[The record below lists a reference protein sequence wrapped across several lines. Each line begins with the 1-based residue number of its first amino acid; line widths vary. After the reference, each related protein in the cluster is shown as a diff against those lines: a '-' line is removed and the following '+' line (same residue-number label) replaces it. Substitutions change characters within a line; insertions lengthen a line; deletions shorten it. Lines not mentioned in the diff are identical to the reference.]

1 MTQREDR
8 LQRVGGMRER
18 SQPQREGEDGER
30 LDVAADDLARP
41 AHLRAAQ
48 IAGLQ
53 RAIGNRHVEHIL
65 RATAGRQERIQ
76 RNVTGYRIQDN
87 DKKKKRVDVDE
98 GSADIT
104 FNDPPINLSFGSP
117 DHAVYFAQGKS
128 GSADVI
134 TFEVSD
140 DFYNELMAAAV
151 PQKDAAKNPTLPTI
165 NDPSKPGVKIE
176 FRATAGDWIARL
188 QNAVQANS
196 ARVYTA
202 PQFFEANKQ
211 AFSPQSV
218 IDFANTII
226 ATYPALKARV
236 TKIMKDNGLGTK
248 SPFVCDDSNDEYQ
261 YVRWDEVKK
270 DLWVEHNKGLD
281 KSKS

>member
-1 MTQREDR
+1 MTQRDDR
-8 LQRVGGMRER
+8 LQRPGAMRER
-18 SQPQREGEDGER
+18 GQPERDGEADER
-30 LDVAADDLARP
+30 PSVAADDLARP
-41 AHLRAAQ
+41 ERLGAAQ

-53 RAIGNRHVEHIL
+53 RAVGNRHVGRML
-65 RATAGRQERIQ
+65 GGAAGGGRLQ

-98 GSADIT
+98 SSADIT
-104 FNDPPINLSFGSP
+104 FNNPPINLSFGSP

-151 PQKDAAKNPTLPTI
+151 PQKEAAKNPTLPTI

-176 FRATAGDWIARL
+176 FRATAGEWIARL
-188 QNAVQANS
+188 QSAVQPNS
-196 ARVYTA
+196 AQVFTA

-211 AFSPQSV
+211 AFDPQNV
-218 IDFANTII
+218 IAFANDII
-226 ATYPALKARV
+226 TAYPKLKARV
-236 TKIMKDNGLGTK
+236 TKIMKQNGLGNA
-248 SPFVCDDSNDEYQ
+248 SPFVYDASNEDYQ
-261 YVRWDEVKK
+261 FIPWDEVKK
-270 DLWVEHNKGLD
+270 ELWVEHNKGLD
-281 KSKS
+281 DSKK